1 MGRGRADGFGKGR
14 TCQRREHRLSFEQG
28 YASRSSLF
36 LPLTLHTRTRL
47 RTPLRM
53 GFIVDWLA
61 RLKQHASS
69 EAAELDLTELRPGD
83 VLKVGTRNTLYI
95 LKLTN
100 EERFAEV
107 QTDHPNRPSG
117 KVKIMG
123 CTFGL
128 SSTISPN
135 HLFCG
140 GSLEFSFQSE
150 GVRMTHT
157 TSAIRRI
164 ELVRRETAAA

>member
-1 MGRGRADGFGKGR
+1 
-14 TCQRREHRLSFEQG
+14 
-28 YASRSSLF
+28 
-36 LPLTLHTRTRL
+36 
-47 RTPLRM
+47 M

-83 VLKVGTRNTLYI
+83 VLRVGTRNTLYT
-95 LKLTN
+95 LKLID
-100 EERFAEV
+100 EQRFAEL
-107 QTDHPNRPSG
+107 QTDHPNRPAG

-140 GSLEFSFQSE
+140 GNLEFSFHQE

-157 TSAIRRI
+157 TGAIRRI
-164 ELVRRETAAA
+164 ECVRRQKAVA

>member
-1 MGRGRADGFGKGR
+1 
-14 TCQRREHRLSFEQG
+14 
-28 YASRSSLF
+28 
-36 LPLTLHTRTRL
+36 
-47 RTPLRM
+47 M

-83 VLKVGTRNTLYI
+83 VLRVGTRNTLYT
-95 LKLTN
+95 LKLID
-100 EERFAEV
+100 EHRFAEL
-107 QTDHPNRPSG
+107 QTDHPNRPAG

-140 GSLEFSFQSE
+140 GNLEFSFHRE

-164 ELVRRETAAA
+164 ECVRREKAAA